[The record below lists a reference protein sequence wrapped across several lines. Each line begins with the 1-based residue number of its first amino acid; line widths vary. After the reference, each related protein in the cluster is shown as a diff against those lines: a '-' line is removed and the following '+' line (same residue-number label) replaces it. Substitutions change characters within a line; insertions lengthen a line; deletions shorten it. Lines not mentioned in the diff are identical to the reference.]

1 MAGECLIM
9 RWMSLFLIIG
19 WAFIPVQAEA
29 AWAEYM
35 YEDLG
40 IAKEFPAEPNVENGI
55 YETSVAGSGTVPS
68 VIFSVEQDDVLYMM
82 TVADMRAPEYIM
94 RGANLLS
101 ECVYRAEQEGDI
113 RAKMPQRVEDGVGY
127 RVYGH
132 MTSVDL
138 FDNQGRKQTNCFVT
152 KGRLF
157 KIEVIVRPAHGQP
170 NSSLA
175 IRFSSSLRFR
185 IDGTSYD
192 AP

>member
-1 MAGECLIM
+1 M
-9 RWMSLFLIIG
+9 RWMSFFLVVCL
-19 WAFIPVQAEA
+19 ALYSSQASA

-40 IAKEFPAEPNVENGI
+40 IAKEFPAEPNVENDI

-68 VIFSVEQDDVLYMM
+68 VILSVEQDDVLYMM

-101 ECVYRAEQEGDI
+101 ECITRAEQEGDL

>member
-1 MAGECLIM
+1 M
-9 RWMSLFLIIG
+9 RWMSFSVVVALACLPLQG
-19 WAFIPVQAEA
+19 LAAASV

-35 YEDLG
+35 YTDLG
-40 IAKEFPAEPNVENGI
+40 IAKDFPAEPNVESGT
-55 YETSVAGSGTVPS
+55 YETAVAGAGSVPTV
-68 VIFSVEQDDVLYMM
+68 IYSVEQDDVVYKM
-82 TVADMRAPEYIM
+82 TAADMRAPEYIM
-94 RGANLLS
+94 RGANILS
-101 ECVYRAEQEGDI
+101 ECIYRAEQEGMVL
-113 RAKMPQRVEDGVGY
+113 AKMPQRVEDGVGY

-132 MTSVDL
+132 LTSVDL

-185 IDGTSYD
+185 IDGTTYS
-192 AP
+192 PP